1 MAKVGF
7 CSEWVM
13 GRLAPGNTRRTD
25 VLVLLCICRSAQGLV
40 TAPSF
45 AAARSPPCAM
55 QRLAS
60 WASPAVQMHRQR
72 QILVQ
77 RRASSRLSCA
87 LTMMDAACLLSDAT
101 ANLQQAPDV
110 LLQLGQM
117 YVNFLMEEAKNPQA
131 ALQHFGQWELDRFH
145 SPEFCVLL
153 PFYSLLCVAPR
164 SPWSNIVRTS
174 WATLSFYGAIFGL
187 LGGQF
192 GLYFYDVFEARC
204 N

>member
-1 MAKVGF
+1 
-7 CSEWVM
+7 M

-40 TAPSF
+40 TAPSS
-45 AAARSPPCAM
+45 AAARSSPCTM
-55 QRLAS
+55 PQRLSA
-60 WASPAVQMHRQR
+60 WTSPAAQMHRQR

-77 RRASSRLSCA
+77 PRASSRLSCA

>member
-1 MAKVGF
+1 MI
-7 CSEWVM
+7 
-13 GRLAPGNTRRTD
+13 APGNTRRAD

-40 TAPSF
+40 TAPSS
-45 AAARSPPCAM
+45 AAAWSPPCAM
-55 QRLAS
+55 PQRLAA
-60 WASPAVQMHRQR
+60 WTSPARMHRQR
-72 QILVQ
+72 QMLVQ

-87 LTMMDAACLLSDAT
+87 LAMMDEACLLSDAT
-101 ANLQQAPDV
+101 ANLQQAPDI

-117 YVNFLMEEAKNPQA
+117 YVNFLMEEAENPQA
-131 ALQHFGQWELDRFH
+131 ALQHFCQWELDRFR
-145 SPEFCVLL
+145 SPEFFVLL

-174 WATLSFYGAIFGL
+174 WATLSLYGAIFGL

-204 N
+204 YFTLIPKP